1 MEASGLKSIICD
13 IVPGA
18 VVSIFTDFADL
29 EQAVAAGEPFVHFL
43 ASYPRT

>member
-13 IVPGA
+13 IVSGA

-29 EQAVAAGEPFVHFL
+29 GQAVAAGEPFVHFF